1 MANQFIAINPSL
13 SELFISLAC
22 CDTFHDFKGGER
34 GKKAKNEEGDS
45 LNLSFV
51 GINYAEFAKETI
63 KLMYPDTLAVQT
75 IDSII
80 SMKNKF
86 KDGSF
91 ENTMYR
97 AFSTIDNEAISL
109 LTTNAV
115 IKRHLRSIFG
125 LGDNEA
131 PTFQQIDPSFF
142 TERQAF
148 IQTSTLID
156 FVLPRVLYS
165 VKTSENIIT
174 FMKEAYPG
182 SIDKSGK
189 LKFVEDASAFPRDIF
204 ITQSSSNFIKI
215 ATPQSK
221 WDSGGYSGFTPEEEP
236 EAGEKSAYSFR
247 TYFEKAENSAVFT
260 PNGVKFPGPVGTMS
274 LSDKC
279 GPSVNHLILH
289 LISQSR
295 HFEEQRNKE
304 LCLRILDNPD
314 KKKNYKF
321 KLQIAKTEDEKVK
334 LCKLFT
340 TYKRTGDYENIHS
353 AIINGAVCF
362 TGDEPAFTYAIANKC
377 PCVLHIRLP
386 GYHKFRFYIPPSE
399 GVIGNIKLAQKTL
412 ASLVSDTVEL
422 QSLFSI
428 TNTFYDNFI
437 KNINASLSAPI
448 SLIKGDQS
456 DLAMLGELLRYL
468 ILKNLN
474 SQVDLNRNLLESAEI
489 KKEIEK
495 VIDDLNLQHVDD
507 KINSIV
513 NSASST
519 LSGGG
524 GGGSS
529 AANINEEQIEEINR
543 TIQEMKQTVEGV
555 NTGELTTKLAEI
567 RQYIPKKFLLSNK
580 EVYFKDSTMFK
591 QVSDNTGFFSTG
603 ESPQKKYKFNAVA
616 LLPHYN
622 EIVDSIQVIQKN
634 IRLIKISDKESYRKK
649 IIATLGDAIRDY
661 VGDADDNVAKLF
673 SGNTLGE
680 NLREK
685 ISELASA
692 EYTRF
697 QTSWIAPRTSDKKK
711 GGAFNKN
718 ATRKNKIINYNEIYK
733 KICKLKVKHVP
744 YGLKLNEYAA
754 LFVERLIIT
763 DTLYRET
770 QEYKNKMIMLSKD
783 YVKSEV
789 TDPSKS
795 AVYNE
800 SEKSNEVEPLQGGG
814 DMTHLEK
821 EYWQGIFWDYI
832 EPFFRKNIIEPQEL
846 SNEFNNEIFTKALN
860 KIKAAKAQAEAA
872 DAAAAAA
879 EAAKSEADAAEDDEK
894 INDRTRRKLARAV
907 GIAKADAASKVV
919 EAEAVAAEAAAAAEA
934 AEEAKY
940 EATIKNKT
948 RYYIQG
954 SIIGM
959 TFIDDYLCMLE
970 EIAGSNPE
978 IAGSIAGKPDAR
990 ELIQQA
996 TSIINILFDYYS
1008 KVKNK
1013 THYIYI
1019 AHRVENMI
1027 YNLSDIKS
1035 IFNNSRGFSNDLT
1048 PRFFNT
1054 ITRIL
1059 EYFEHLIIV
1068 KEKNPKQQLNELD
1081 IKVNSAFLAYMENVY
1096 PYQEPGGGAASS
1108 AAKGG
1113 SFQIKSKDKRKKRNG
1128 SPRRKSLKRR

>member
-1 MANQFIAINPSL
+1 MADEIIAINPSL

-51 GINYAEFAKETI
+51 GINYADFAKETI
-63 KLMYPDTLAVQT
+63 KLMYPEFPAVDT
-75 IDSII
+75 INRII

-91 ENTMYR
+91 ENAMYR
-97 AFSTIDNEAISL
+97 AFSTIDNEAVSL

-115 IKRHLRSIFG
+115 IKTHLRSVFG
-125 LGDNEA
+125 IGENEA

-142 TERQAF
+142 LGEHKF
-148 IQTSTLID
+148 VQTSTLID

-174 FMKEAYPG
+174 FMKEAYPD
-182 SIDKSGK
+182 SIDKNGK

-204 ITQSSSNFIKI
+204 ITQSSSNFIKT

-221 WDSGGYSGFTPEEEP
+221 WDSGGYSGFTPEGQP
-236 EAGEKSAYSFR
+236 EAGETSAYSFG
-247 TYFEKAENSAVFT
+247 TYFDKAENSAVFT

-274 LSDKC
+274 LNDKC

-289 LISQSR
+289 LISQSK
-295 HFEEQRNKE
+295 HFEEPRNKE

-321 KLQIAKTEDEKVK
+321 KLQIAKTEAEKVK

-353 AIINGAVCF
+353 AIINDAVCF
-362 TGDEPAFTYAIANKC
+362 TSDEPAFTYAIANKC

-399 GVIGNIKLAQKTL
+399 GVIGTLKAAQKTL

-428 TNTFYDNFI
+428 TNTFYNNFTT
-437 KNINASLSAPI
+437 NINESLSAEI

-474 SQVDLNRNLLESAEI
+474 SQTDLNRDLLDSAEI
-489 KKEIEK
+489 INEIGK
-495 VIDDLNLQHVDD
+495 VLEDLNLQHVED

-513 NSASST
+513 KSASSA
-519 LSGGG
+519 LSG

-529 AANINEEQIEEINR
+529 AANINEEQIEEIKR
-543 TIQEMKQTVEGV
+543 KIQEMKQTVEGV

-567 RQYIPKKFLLSNK
+567 RQYIPKKFLLGDK

-591 QVSDNTGFFSTG
+591 KVTDNTGLFST
-603 ESPQKKYKFNAVA
+603 EDPLPKKYKFNAVA

-634 IRLIKISDKESYRKK
+634 IRLIKLSDKESYRKK

-661 VGDADDNVAKLF
+661 VDDADDSVAKLF
-673 SGNTLGE
+673 SGNTLQE

-697 QTSWIAPRTSDKKK
+697 QTIWITPRTTGKKK

-718 ATRKNKIINYNEIYK
+718 ATRRNKVINYNEIYK
-733 KICKLKVKHVP
+733 KICKLKIKHVP
-744 YGLKLNEYAA
+744 YGLKLSEYAA
-754 LFVERLIIT
+754 LFLERLIIT
-763 DTLYRET
+763 DILYVES
-770 QEYKNKMIMLSKD
+770 QEYKKKIIMLSKD
-783 YVKSEV
+783 YVESAV
-789 TDPSKS
+789 IDPSNS
-795 AVYNE
+795 AVHNT
-800 SEKSNEVEPLQGGG
+800 SEKSNEVEPLHGGG
-814 DMTHLEK
+814 KITHLEK

-846 SNEFNNEIFTKALN
+846 SKEFNNEIFTKALD
-860 KIKAAKAQAEAA
+860 KIKDAKAQAEAA

-879 EAAKSEADAAEDDEK
+879 EAAKSEAEAAEDDEK
-894 INDRTRRKLARAV
+894 TNDRTRRKLTRAA
-907 GIAKADAASKVV
+907 GIAKSDAASKVV
-919 EAEAVAAEAAAAAEA
+919 QAEAVAAEAAAAAEA
-934 AEEAKY
+934 AEEASY

-978 IAGSIAGKPDAR
+978 IAGSIAGKPDAKV
-990 ELIQQA
+990 LIQQA
-996 TSIINILFDYYS
+996 TSIINRLFDYYS

-1019 AHRVENMI
+1019 AHRVENMM

-1035 IFNNSRGFSNDLT
+1035 IFNNSRGFSNDLA
-1048 PRFFNT
+1048 PGFFNT

-1068 KEKNPKQQLNELD
+1068 KEKNPKKQLNELD
-1081 IKVNSAFLAYMENVY
+1081 TSVNSAFLAYMENVY
-1096 PYQEPGGGAASS
+1096 PYEEPGGGAASS

-1113 SFQIKSKDKRKKRNG
+1113 SFQIKSRDKRRKRNG